1 MKKSRTFFFRSVYC
15 SQHGANVN
23 IEMTFCGKLKRGVHD
38 QNVRIDCIYKF
49 AIAYNGA
56 FVGFD

>member
-1 MKKSRTFFFRSVYC
+1 MKVPDIFFVARIW

-23 IEMTFCGKLKRGVHD
+23 IEITFCGKLKRGVHD

-49 AIAYNGA
+49 AIEYNGT